1 MQKTIFITSC
11 HPLISR
17 NILASGILDLLLKEK
32 TRIVIIVPKGK
43 EDFFKDNYGREG
55 VIIKGIDIRNTKRET
70 LFKYLSLSAL
80 NTKTLYN
87 KRRTEMKGSGLYST
101 YLLSNR
107 IAHFFIRILEKVS
120 YRYDRFGKLFDE
132 FNPNCVFSTDIQ
144 SEADISMLIE
154 ANKKG
159 IYTIGMVR
167 SWDNLT
173 AKGLI
178 RMIPKKLLVWN
189 EIIKDEAIHV
199 QGISRSIISV
209 IGIPH
214 YDDYKKNNFSDKKAF
229 LDRIGA
235 DENKKIALFIPLGDR
250 YLRDNTVDRDIVDIL
265 DKVLPKDYQLLVR
278 LPPGDYVRELENSPK
293 FENIKVMYDRAKP
306 KFDNIKITEID
317 KDDDIHLA
325 QTLHWSEIVISSPS
339 TLVLDSAYMDKPIIL
354 FGFDG
359 YKKREYFDSIRRY
372 YDYNNFVPIIESGG
386 ARLAESVEEFKK
398 FVGEYIKDPSLDR
411 ENRRK
416 LALME
421 TGFLDGKN
429 THRLFDVILESLD
442 K

>member
-1 MQKTIFITSC
+1 MKTIFITSC

-17 NILASGILDLLLKEK
+17 NILASGILDLLLKENI
-32 TRIVIIVPKGK
+32 RIVIIVPKGK
-43 EDFFKDNYGREG
+43 ENFFLDNYGREG
-55 VIIKGIDIRNTKRET
+55 IVIKGIDIKNTKRET
-70 LFKYLSLSAL
+70 FFKYLSLAAL

-101 YLLSNR
+101 YILSNR
-107 IAHFFIRILEKVS
+107 VAHFFIRILEKVS
-120 YRYDRFGKLFDE
+120 YRYNRFGELFNE
-132 FNPNCVFSTDIQ
+132 FKPSCVFSTDIQ
-144 SEADISMLIE
+144 SEADISTLIE
-154 ANKKG
+154 ANRNN

-178 RMIPKKLLVWN
+178 RVAPKRLLVWN
-189 EIIKDEAIHV
+189 DIIKNEAIHIH
-199 QGISRSIISV
+199 GISRSNISV
-209 IGIPH
+209 VGIPH
-214 YDDYKKNNFSDKKAF
+214 YDDYKKNNFLDKKAF

-265 DKVLPKDYQLLVR
+265 DNILPKNYQLLVR
-278 LPPGDYVRELENSPK
+278 LPPGDYVRELEGSPK
-293 FENIKVMYDRAKP
+293 FKNIKVLYDRAKP

-317 KDDDIHLA
+317 KDDDMHLA

-339 TLVLDSAYMDKPIIL
+339 TLVLDSVYMDKPVVL

-372 YDYNNFVPIIESGG
+372 YDYNNFVPIIQSGG
-386 ARLAESVEEFKK
+386 VKLAESIEDFKEYVDSYVKDSGLDRDNRKRLAE
-398 FVGEYIKDPSLDR
+398 
-411 ENRRK
+411 
-416 LALME
+416 ME

-429 THRLFDVILESLD
+429 TERLFDAILESMN